1 MAVPRTDHESPIRGA
16 SNARGRLRSL
26 RNSLVPAA
34 LSGLLLC
41 GCSSLSGIGS
51 PFARSDSAPRHPI
64 DVSRIPDAVPRVEE
78 RSKYGNP
85 PYYTVNSRR
94 YKVLDDHRGY
104 VERGIASWYGTK
116 FHGRRTSSGEPYNMY
131 AMTAAHRSLPLPTYA
146 EVTNLEN
153 GRSVTVKI
161 NDRGPFRENR
171 ILDLSYAAA
180 YRLGITE
187 TGTGLVEIRAIDPT
201 PPAHQ
206 TASTPDSRPVAGNP
220 QIYLQLGA
228 FSERDN
234 AERLLTRLRGITP
247 TQIHVDPIHASGSTL
262 YRVRL
267 GPLAGVDEADR
278 LSKRLLDLGIDPPRV
293 VIN

>member
-1 MAVPRTDHESPIRGA
+1 MVPRTDFEPSTQCV
-16 SNARGRLRSL
+16 SNARSQQRSL
-26 RNSLVPAA
+26 RTCFVPTA
-34 LSGLLLC
+34 LSALLLC
-41 GCSSLSGIGS
+41 GCSTLSGIGS
-51 PFARSDSAPRHPI
+51 SFTRSDSAPRHPV
-64 DVSRIPDAVPRVEE
+64 DLSRVPDAVPRAEE

-85 PYYTVNSRR
+85 PYYTVNNRR
-94 YKVLDDHRGY
+94 YEVLSDRRGY

-116 FHGRRTSSGEPYNMY
+116 FHGKRTSSGEPYNMY

-146 EVTNLEN
+146 EVTNLQN

-161 NDRGPFRENR
+161 NDRGPFKENR

-201 PPAHQ
+201 THLHRDAAA
-206 TASTPDSRPVAGNP
+206 TGSATGNP
-220 QIYLQLGA
+220 EIYLQLGA

-234 AERLLTRLRGITP
+234 AERLLARLRGTLPARIR
-247 TQIHVDPIHASGSTL
+247 VDPIQASGTTL
-262 YRVRL
+262 YRVRV

-278 LSKRLLDLGIDPPRV
+278 LSKHLLDLGIDSPQV